1 MTNHPNRAKHQRGAQ
16 CIYRY
21 MTARELDRAID
32 TQADLLVAL
41 TGLLNCFNSNGEI
54 EETTQDQL
62 SVALENAEKAQA
74 KAEGR

>member
-1 MTNHPNRAKHQRGAQ
+1 MVNHPNRSKHTMPQTQKHTPDWQLRALK
-16 CIYRY
+16 
-21 MTARELDRAID
+21 AESLNAELLA
-32 TQADLLVAL
+32 AL
-41 TGLLNCFNSNGEI
+41 NGLLNCFNSSGEI